1 VAAQAAEAGAGT
13 IVAPLGGV
21 VFSIDVAV
29 GQNVAVNDKVAT
41 IEAMK
46 MKTEVMS
53 KVAGTVKSIAVNV
66 AESVETGQ
74 VLMTVE

>member
-1 VAAQAAEAGAGT
+1 MAPASA
-13 IVAPLGGV
+13 IIAPLGGV
-21 VFSIDVAV
+21 VFSIDVAL
-29 GQNVAVNDKVAT
+29 GQSVNVNDKVAT

-53 KVAGTVKSIAVNV
+53 KIAGKVTSIAVNV